1 METDSGLD
9 PIDQS
14 ILRIL
19 SSYEEMTP
27 LELWYELGEDDTVKE
42 RVIEAEVRARLESL
56 RKKGFV
62 ERVKEAGVDGE
73 SRRPIYRI
81 PRSDIDP

>member
-1 METDSGLD
+1 MKARNSLD
-9 PIDQS
+9 EVDRG

-19 SSYEEMTP
+19 SGYEQMAC
-27 LELWYELGEDDTVKE
+27 LELWYELGEEDTVKQG
-42 RVIEAEVRARLESL
+42 VTEAEVRARLESL
-56 RKKGFV
+56 RKQGFV

-81 PRSDIDP
+81 TRSDIEP

>member
-1 METDSGLD
+1 MKTDSNLD
-9 PIDQS
+9 PIDES

-19 SSYEEMTP
+19 STYDEMTP
-27 LELWYELGEDDTVKE
+27 LELWYELGEADALKE
-42 RVIEAEVRARLESL
+42 RVTEAEVGARLESL

-81 PRSDIDP
+81 TRSDIEP